1 MDRLERGYFSKYAAV
16 HAKGGEN
23 KYLKLF
29 QALCQS
35 ESSDEQLLRMKLKD
49 EAFLSYLPT
58 AKNHL
63 YHTILRTMRN
73 YSAEVLP
80 ELCAREYLSDAYYL
94 GSKGLRIPQMKA
106 LQRSRQVA
114 EETDHVLLLMET
126 WTQEID
132 WHMDDLFEHNGS
144 VTHIEQAFRD
154 MNKAWE
160 RFRNKMEMQKIF
172 ARLLLFQQQIGMA
185 TSDDDRK
192 KLNQLF
198 DHETLGD
205 ETFCVSQHAKIL
217 WNLCWALRGRL
228 TTDFAQTQKHL
239 LRAWHLINGKKDR
252 VAEFYRY
259 YPMVLEWYI
268 EACIRTDKKKEA
280 LQVLFV
286 LGKLKSQYSAYAPLN
301 WQVRIAATVYRLEMF
316 LHRNS
321 GDGSKAMGVLRLV
334 QGESDGFWNALPMH
348 LKLMLF
354 LEMSLVCYE
363 SNDFAKASYWLNR
376 VYAHKFEKMD
386 REFCSFCRL
395 YYLLLQVSEGEYD
408 HLYYAYR
415 SVSKAMERDGQVRD
429 FEKTMLRFCK
439 THIAKNR
446 KLEPR
451 FDKTMLLHDIIF
463 FRDQALVSGAFLFL
477 DFKRWFDQQSKIG
490 RLIPKWKEPAL
501 KKIILRS
508 PAIQEVRVTR

>member
-80 ELCAREYLSDAYYL
+80 ELNVREYLSDAYYL
-94 GSKGLRIPQMKA
+94 GSKGLRMPQMKA

-114 EETDHVLLLMET
+114 EESDQALLFIET
-126 WTQEID
+126 LNQEID

-144 VTHIEQAFRD
+144 TMHIEQSFRE
-154 MNKAWE
+154 MMKAWE
-160 RFRNKMEMQKIF
+160 RFKNKMELQKIF
-172 ARLLLFQQQIGMA
+172 ARLILFQQQIGLV
-185 TSDDDRK
+185 TCDDDRK
-192 KLNQLF
+192 KLIQLF

-205 ETFCVSQHAKIL
+205 EAFCLSHHAKIL

-228 TTDFAQTQKHL
+228 SCDFGLAQKHL

-259 YPMVLEWYI
+259 YPLVLEWYI
-268 EACIRTDKKKEA
+268 EACIRTEKKKEA
-280 LQVLFV
+280 IQVLFV
-286 LGKLKSQYSAYAPLN
+286 LGKLKSQYNAYASLN
-301 WQVRIAATVYRLEMF
+301 WQSRITATVYRLEM
-316 LHRNS
+316 LMHRNY
-321 GDGSKAMGVLRLV
+321 GDASKSMGVLRLV
-334 QGESDGFWNALPMH
+334 QGESDVFWNALPIH
-348 LKLMLF
+348 TKLMLF

-415 SVSKAMERDGQVRD
+415 SVSKAMERDGQIRD

-439 THIAKNR
+439 THINKNR
-446 KLEPR
+446 KVEPR
-451 FDKTMLLHDIIF
+451 FDKNILLHDISF
-463 FRDQALVSGAFLFL
+463 FRNQVLVSGAFLFL
-477 DFKRWFDQQSKIG
+477 DFKRWFDQQLKLG
-490 RLIPKWKEPAL
+490 RLVPKWKDPAL
-501 KKIILRS
+501 KKSILRS
-508 PAIQEVRVTR
+508 PAILEVRVTR